1 VVTGSKINKMPSII
15 TNSLKESFLA
25 ISKNKKIFLLIFI
38 LQILFF
44 FLILIVSSFY
54 VSKILESTVEIMQ
67 YMDALNLDV
76 EKAKFD
82 VLQQKNPLGENPL
95 LISRNYEAMK
105 KNLLFLL
112 FYIFIIFTIINGLIW
127 YFASNILEKNK
138 KLFSLKNILSY
149 LPRFF
154 IVSLILSLSLF
165 IFAYNFLNISF
176 SGFLSTQPANFI
188 PLLIVAIIAIYF
200 IYIVIPLLNKF
211 KIEEF
216 KTLVKKTFRIGTRN
230 FISII
235 VSYLII
241 IILIILSLVLISYLV
256 EINLFL
262 LFIGLILM
270 LLIFAWSKIYFVIVV
285 KKLSS
290 L

>member
-1 VVTGSKINKMPSII
+1 MPSII